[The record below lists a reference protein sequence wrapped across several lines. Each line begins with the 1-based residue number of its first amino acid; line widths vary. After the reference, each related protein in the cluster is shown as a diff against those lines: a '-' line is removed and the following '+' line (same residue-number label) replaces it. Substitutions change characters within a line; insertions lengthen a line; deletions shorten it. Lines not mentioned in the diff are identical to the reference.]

1 MLILVERLRRLRW
14 EDFKRH
20 RTSTISDDD
29 TALYNPTYSS
39 VGTSCIGD
47 GVSEKILKDWASLK
61 ELPYL
66 IKKGGLIMIYQHS
79 LYPNCIMFSYGEFK
93 PSESHQ
99 NGAPAYFGAEK
110 VTPFTWLIFYFLRSG
125 NWLWGDFLP
134 ARLELTSLLNSCNR
148 LKGVQ
153 PSKQIRFWK
162 RNAPRLK
169 ETFIVCY
176 CCAYCL
182 CWGKFRLKK
191 IRKQRRSYLNGS
203 DGVALPFTVFYLL
216 ISPWFLITVFLWWR
230 R

>member
-1 MLILVERLRRLRW
+1 
-14 EDFKRH
+14 
-20 RTSTISDDD
+20 
-29 TALYNPTYSS
+29 
-39 VGTSCIGD
+39 
-47 GVSEKILKDWASLK
+47 
-61 ELPYL
+61 
-66 IKKGGLIMIYQHS
+66 MIYQRS

-148 LKGVQ
+148 FKEVQ

-191 IRKQRRSYLNGS
+191 IRKTKTKLPKWIWWSRVTFYCVLSSYLSMIFDNCFSLVKTLNQFINLCSQRTPLRKRCLNDQRFSSELENSS
-203 DGVALPFTVFYLL
+203 DWVAVHLSEDYRDEWTCPTNKISRICGVALNQ
-216 ISPWFLITVFLWWR
+216 
-230 R
+230 